1 MVLGHYIKREFETI
15 FVHRFS
21 NETMPLSNIFK
32 NSAHYWILFGVCNM
46 YWFLKPNQISSV
58 AKDASLAGLF
68 TIFELLNL
76 KTHLI
81 LKALRKEGTKERGIP
96 YGFGFN

>member
-1 MVLGHYIKREFETI
+1 MVLGHYIKREFETV

-21 NETMPLSNIFK
+21 NETMPLINIFK

-46 YWFLKPNQISSV
+46 YFFLKPSQDVSAGKNV
-58 AKDASLAGLF
+58 VLAALF

-81 LKALRKEGTKERGIP
+81 LKSLRKEGTNERGIP
-96 YGFGFN
+96 KGFGFN